1 MDIRRSHW
9 RRALDG
15 LYSLSTWAVAAGVAL
30 WFYDWLNRWY
40 IAVAF
45 VLSFVVVAVMIERSR
60 HGHGSAVL
68 VLAAV
73 PTQREPEPDADDWLS
88 AEMPA

>member
-1 MDIRRSHW
+1 MDIGRSHW

-15 LYSLSTWAVAAGVAL
+15 LYSLSTWVIAAGIAL

-40 IAVAF
+40 VAVAF
-45 VLSFVVVAVMIERSR
+45 VLSFVIVAIMIER
-60 HGHGSAVL
+60 HGHRRGSAIVA
-68 VLAAV
+68 LAVV
-73 PTQREPEPDADDWLS
+73 PTQREPEPDVDDWLS